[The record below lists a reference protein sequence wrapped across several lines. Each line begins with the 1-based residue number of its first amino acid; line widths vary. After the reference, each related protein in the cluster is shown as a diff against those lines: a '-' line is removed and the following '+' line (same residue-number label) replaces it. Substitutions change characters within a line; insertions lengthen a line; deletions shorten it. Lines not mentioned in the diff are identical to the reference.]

1 VTASDRFAEQ
11 LHQVGAT
18 ARCALALGVSV
29 AALTTGAVA
38 ARAQQIATPPPAAL
52 SVAPAQISVVVGHES
67 DPVTV
72 NLRLP
77 HQPSPGTGTLLLRTL
92 PAGVTTSP
100 GPATY
105 PYQGSVAA
113 LLAPPTPAATSFRFV
128 AGAAARPGQYEITIA
143 DGTFAVGNATITL
156 TVVSAGDIGIR
167 FGRAPLP
174 LCGGAAAEDT
184 VTFTSLAGYE
194 GRPSAYWSTVPA
206 GLTVTPRELG
216 VAALPPEQTVRFSVQ
231 TAGAAPG
238 RYALVLTVADRNLG
252 IAKTVAFEV
261 RVGGCGDVGIAFRK
275 PVVSLCAGGESAD
288 NAVTLTPAGGYQGRP
303 SLRWEGVPQGLA
315 VTPMEPGPPDLP
327 PAPTLPFSLR
337 SSSAPAGTYTLRLR
351 AADPAAGVDSS
362 ADLRVEVAGPDFTPS
377 VTPGSATVQAAGRG
391 PDLLAGLEGNPCFA
405 ARTVAISVSG
415 APAGVSVTPASAEVT
430 GPGFGPA
437 RFAVDV
443 GRQAQAG
450 MTFTLTFTFQPA
462 VGTAK
467 TAPVTISVAAAPDYQ
482 LTVIPAR
489 ASAAAGETID
499 VAVGARPVDGFSGT
513 VYVTAPQI
521 PGLSFSPPTFALQV
535 GRAGGA
541 GAAAGDGSGV
551 TQTVTVSVSRRRPPG
566 PIHATFT
573 GDSPSAPGPHAAAI
587 ELVILPLRPTE
598 RVEGPRIDIVTPD
611 TLEPG
616 KQYDLELTGKNLTL
630 DTSISLGRDVM
641 LIGTP
646 IFTLPT
652 RATVRVQ
659 VGPAALPGVRVAEAS
674 NREGSNQG
682 PGGIRIGLP
691 LLIQAPTGRK
701 PACAQPT
708 VLRFRQGTITLEQP
722 IWKRSVDESWSA
734 VAIPVLDDDTVFQWR
749 EQNPGAADFFE
760 LRLIDTASGK
770 VLLRKNLRANGEAGP
785 PTYFRPDP
793 AFLGELYAVLAPPAT
808 PHGQTYHVAPAG
820 GVVAATTSSAI
831 VQGGHAPSV
840 SKSVAGVAPGAG
852 TPFVHAETGL
862 VAGGLPAA
870 PGPMAGADLLW
881 EVAGIRAY
889 KKECVEVPQGQEA
902 HLLSPSLSWFAAG
915 KPEEQGERVAHST
928 AQAMPAT
935 AAAAAS
941 FAFAE
946 VEISERW
953 PLMLPEAPS
962 GLECAGG
969 ARTHGSL
976 QVDNRS
982 DKKVYDKDGNA
993 VVKAVVNGQPD
1004 YLVDVNNYPG
1014 DLFLLS
1020 GTFDLSRSP
1029 YAAHPKAYNAPPA
1042 GHQKIGDIVNL
1053 DFDNL
1058 FVDWGDGTVER
1069 ARTLYPESGQD
1080 LAIEWRRDLRL
1091 RLPGLGEMTVQT
1103 VMTWRDPITGETY
1116 ETKAPVPVEGV
1127 LTHQYREKGDFVVRF
1142 LQLPESDAQAT
1153 SPLFLGLAADGTIGE
1168 YPGLVAVPNK
1178 AAVAGARE
1186 AVNRAYVLFCK
1197 TVTIT
1202 QREDP
1207 AASGPLRLVSAAI
1220 TGFPGYGEHAA
1231 ERAGLSGAE
1240 ALVGPATDAAKIGA
1254 TAETPGPGPAAN
1266 PARVQAAP
1274 AAAAPTARPG
1284 TSGPVQTVP
1293 ATIPAFTAGPQGT
1306 VTVTDCDE
1314 AFTAQARLLYVGR
1327 GRARVRWLLDGKVI
1341 GADVVAVG
1349 PSPGRKD
1356 LPRDRTT
1363 WPPEITGETTLQSPP
1378 LSVET
1383 IRFHEVRVDVE
1394 VVPELTTAALEFA
1407 DKTAIAVASGAAV
1420 SEADRAVAAGILGE
1434 ARKAAPK
1441 SGGLGVLRPTTVG
1454 AAGAPAWASAQSA
1467 VESFMTGWS
1476 SHTGW
1481 TLKND
1486 PPRYVV
1492 SDPSNYRVVLHDP
1505 NQPCVFLFPT
1515 KFGEF
1520 RISNLQGNTTK
1531 TGSSFSGHGTMLLS
1545 LTKSASDAAGW
1556 PVQVSFS
1563 GWEAADLWH
1572 VTKGALDVKPS
1583 TQLSGPALAGTLD
1596 RLEGTA
1602 GAAVPLEATFTLTL
1616 KDDQLRIPGQVEKP
1630 SSWTATAPITA
1641 AGDWYSDG
1649 QTLAPGNPEGILIY
1663 WSAFKIQSS
1672 DVRLDW
1678 SRSQGSGASPKCG
1691 PGSGPAWVGVHL
1703 GAATLRPYVLDLV
1716 QEGGGTYSK
1725 QVSDWAIVDGG
1736 MCGAIDSGPF
1746 SAKRGE
1752 GWLKF
1757 DAIRGSVGGG
1767 AVDATYTNMSVWVPW
1782 PGKVIQGDGA
1792 LQAGGGRP
1800 SGIHFPFTVDAPP
1813 LEYND
1818 PSDRITMTAR
1828 NLFFTSEEG
1837 LGWTVRA
1844 DADFAFKAEGKPFAT
1859 VPTQEMFFTFD
1870 GRAAFDKGGS
1880 SRTVALSGTTTLGD
1894 TPLDLLSVQ
1903 LSAAKSGSERLAFAF
1918 KTTAHLSETLP
1929 AKEVQVNYAI
1939 ERPGA
1944 DYVGGGP
1951 PTYSKFD
1958 VQFGFP
1964 AGQPVLEVAL
1974 HPVYDGSQ
1982 DTRFYGPVDIGM
1994 FGGPAIQAHLLIG
2007 YEQGKS
2013 YWLTRLSYPLGP
2025 TGQPLVPPF
2034 LNLYEM
2040 HGAFGY
2046 NISDDDL
2053 KNKDISNVQPD
2064 WSGNVKLLVGTVV
2077 GSPDGGF
2084 ALTMQGDLTISSSKQ
2099 RMDFGAWLLSLEH
2112 SGTPNFTGYFQFAG
2126 GSFDGKLWGT
2136 IAIPMA
2142 FEFDLGD
2149 SEGNAAVALHA
2160 GNGSWYV
2167 HAGERNGA
2175 RIAAKFCNYDCT
2187 GYLMLGSE
2195 DGLQVGAGVG
2205 IYLGCSLGHI
2215 SGNVEAGCG
2224 ITPGPKISGYA
2235 SGNVKAE
2242 VCAFDVCIGP
2252 SIDVSVQISAPPVSM
2267 TCNACIGFD
2276 LGPLGHPE
2284 KCGDFTL

>member
-1 VTASDRFAEQ
+1 MTASHRFAEQ

-29 AALTTGAVA
+29 AALTAGAGT
-38 ARAQQIATPPPAAL
+38 ARAQQAAAPPPPAL
-52 SVAPAQISVVVGHES
+52 TVTPAQLSVVVGHES

-77 HQPSPGTGTLLLRTL
+77 QQPSGGTGTLLFRTL

-100 GPATY
+100 SPVTY
-105 PYQGSVAA
+105 HYQGSVAA
-113 LLAPPTPAATSFRFV
+113 LVAGPMAVETSFRFV
-128 AGAAARPGQYEITIA
+128 AGAQAVPGQYGITIA
-143 DGTFAVGNATITL
+143 DGTFAVGSARITL
-156 TVVSAGDIGIR
+156 TVVSAGDIGVG
-167 FGRAPLP
+167 FQRAPLP
-174 LCGGAAAEDT
+174 LCGAAAVEDA
-184 VTFTSLAGYE
+184 VTFTPLAGYQ
-194 GRPSAYWSTVPA
+194 GRPSAHWSTVPA
-206 GLTVTPRELG
+206 GITVTPREFG
-216 VAALPPEQTVRFSVQ
+216 VSTLPPVQTVAFTVQ
-231 TAGAAPG
+231 ATGAAPG
-238 RYALVLTVADRNLG
+238 RHVLVLTVADRNLG
-252 IAKTVAFEV
+252 ISKNVELEV

-275 PVVSLCAGGESAD
+275 PSVSLCAGGESAD
-288 NAVTLTPAGGYQGRP
+288 NVVTVTPIGGYQGGPR
-303 SLRWEGVPQGLA
+303 LRWEAAPPGIT
-315 VTPMEPGPPDLP
+315 VTPGELTPGTLP
-327 PAPTLPFSLR
+327 PAQTLPFTVR
-337 SSSAPAGTYTLRLR
+337 ADAAPAGTYTLTLR
-351 AADPAAGVDSS
+351 ASDPGAGVESS
-362 ADLRVEVAGPDFTPS
+362 AALTVEVGGPDFTPS
-377 VTPGSATVQAAGRG
+377 VTPGSMTLQAGGART
-391 PDLLAGLEGNPCFA
+391 LAASLEANPCFA
-405 ARTVAISVSG
+405 ARKMTISVSG
-415 APAGVSVTPASAEVT
+415 APAGVSVTPASVDVT
-430 GPGFGPA
+430 APAYGPA
-437 RFAVDV
+437 PFAIDV

-450 MTFTLTFTFQPA
+450 KAFTLTFTFQPA
-462 VGTAK
+462 AGTPK
-467 TAPVTISVAAAPDYQ
+467 TVPVTLSVVAAPDYQ

-499 VAVGARPVDGFSGT
+499 VAVGARPFNGFSGT

-521 PGLSFSPPTFALQV
+521 PGLSFSPPTFPLQV

-541 GAAAGDGSGV
+541 GAVAGDGAGV
-551 TQTVTVSVSRRRPPG
+551 TQPVTVSVSRKKSPG
-566 PIHATFT
+566 PIQATFT
-573 GDSPSAPGPHAAAI
+573 GDSPSAPGPHAATLD
-587 ELVILPLRPTE
+587 LVILPPRPTE
-598 RVEGPRIDIVTPD
+598 RVEGPRIDIVKPD

-616 KQYDLELTGKNLTL
+616 TQYDLVMTGKNLTL
-630 DTSISLGRDVM
+630 DTAISLGRDVM
-641 LIGTP
+641 FIGPP

-652 RATVRVQ
+652 RATVKVQ

-674 NREGSNQG
+674 NRDGSNQG
-682 PGGIRIGLP
+682 PGGVRIGLAGK
-691 LLIQAPTGRK
+691 IQPPTVRK
-701 PACAQPT
+701 PVCAEAT
-708 VLRFRQGTITLEQP
+708 VLRFKQGTITLEHP
-722 IWKRSVDESWSA
+722 IWKLSVDHSWS
-734 VAIPVLDDDTVFQWR
+734 VDAIPVLDDDTVFEWR

-760 LRLIDTASGK
+760 LRLIEKASGK
-770 VLLRKNLRANGEAGP
+770 VLVRKILSANSEAGP

-793 AFLGELYAVLAPPAT
+793 AFLAALYAVLAPPAG
-808 PHGQTYHVAPAG
+808 PHGQTYHAAPAG
-820 GVVAATTSSAI
+820 GVVTATASPAI

-852 TPFVHAETGL
+852 TPLVHAETGL
-862 VAGGLPAA
+862 AAAGLAAA
-870 PGPMAGADLLW
+870 PDPTAGADLLW
-881 EVAGIRAY
+881 EVAGIKAY

-902 HLLSPSLSWFAAG
+902 HLLSPSVSWFAAG
-915 KPEEQGERVAHST
+915 KPEEQGEKAAPPP

-969 ARTHGSL
+969 AQTHGSL
-976 QVDNRS
+976 VVDNRS
-982 DKKVYDKDGNA
+982 DKKVYDKDGSA
-993 VVKAVVNGQPD
+993 VVKAVVNGQPV
-1004 YLVDVNNYPG
+1004 YLTDVNNYPG

-1020 GTFDLSRSP
+1020 GNFDLSRSP

-1042 GHQKIGDIVNL
+1042 GHQKVGDIVNL
-1053 DFDNL
+1053 DFDSL

-1069 ARTLYPESGQD
+1069 AHTVYPEAGQN
-1080 LAIEWRRDLRL
+1080 LAMEWRRGLHL
-1091 RLPGLGEMTVQT
+1091 RLPGLGELTEETVA
-1103 VMTWRDPITGETY
+1103 TWTNPVTGEL
-1116 ETKAPVPVEGV
+1116 EELKAPVPVEGI
-1127 LTHQYREKGDFVVRF
+1127 LTHQYQEKGDFVVRF
-1142 LQLPESDAQAT
+1142 VQLPESDAQAI
-1153 SPLFLGLAADGTIGE
+1153 SPVFLGLAADGTIGE
-1168 YPGLVAVPNK
+1168 YPGLVVLPNK
-1178 AAVAGARE
+1178 SAMARARE

-1207 AASGPLRLVSAAI
+1207 AASGPLRLVSAAV

-1231 ERAGLSGAE
+1231 ERAGLSGAK
-1240 ALVGPATDAAKIGA
+1240 AIVGPATDTAKIGA
-1254 TAETPGPGPAAN
+1254 TAEAPGPGPAAN
-1266 PARVQAAP
+1266 PARVQAAS
-1274 AAAAPTARPG
+1274 AAAAHTVKPG
-1284 TSGPVQTVP
+1284 TSGSLQTAP
-1293 ATIPAFTAGPQGT
+1293 AVIPAFAAGPQGT

-1314 AFTAQARLLYVGR
+1314 AFTAQARVLYVGR
-1327 GRARVRWLLDGKVI
+1327 GRARVRWLLDGEVI

-1356 LPRDRTT
+1356 LPRDQTS

-1378 LSVET
+1378 LSVES
-1383 IRFHEVRVDVE
+1383 IQFHVVRVDVE

-1407 DKTAIAVASGAAV
+1407 NETAIAAASGAVV
-1420 SEADRAVAAGILGE
+1420 SAADKAVAAGILGE
-1434 ARKAAPK
+1434 ARKAAPD
-1441 SGGLGVLRPTTVG
+1441 SAGLGVLRPTTVG
-1454 AAGAPAWASAQSA
+1454 APGAPAWASAQSA

-1476 SHTGW
+1476 SHTGL

-1492 SDPSNYRVVLHDP
+1492 SDPSNYKVVLHDP

-1531 TGSSFSGHGTMLLS
+1531 TGNSFSGHGTMLLS

-1572 VTKGALDVKPS
+1572 VTKGTLDVKPS

-1596 RLEGTA
+1596 RLEGAA
-1602 GAAVPLEATFTLTL
+1602 GATVPLEATFTLTL

-1630 SSWTATAPITA
+1630 PSWTATAPITA

-1649 QTLAPGNPEGILIY
+1649 RTLAPENPEGILIY

-1736 MCGAIDSGPF
+1736 MCGVIDTGPF

-1757 DAIRGSVGGG
+1757 DAIKGSVGGG
-1767 AVDATYTNMSVWVPW
+1767 AVDATYTNMRVWVPW
-1782 PGKVIQGDGA
+1782 PGKVIQGDGV
-1792 LQAGGGRP
+1792 LQAGDGRP
-1800 SGIHFPFTVDAPP
+1800 SGIHFPFTVDAPA

-1818 PSDRITMTAR
+1818 PADRITMTAR

-1837 LGWTVRA
+1837 LSWTVRA
-1844 DADFAFKAEGKPFAT
+1844 DADFAFKAEGKPFAAI
-1859 VPTQEMFFTFD
+1859 PTQEMFFTFD
-1870 GRAAFDKGGS
+1870 GRAAFDKGGP

-1903 LSAAKSGSERLAFAF
+1903 LSAAKSGAERLAFAF

-1939 ERPGA
+1939 QRPGA

-1982 DTRFYGPVDIGM
+1982 DTRFYGPVDIAM
-1994 FGGPAIQAHLLIG
+1994 FGGPAIQAQLLIG

-2013 YWLTRLSYPLGP
+2013 YWLTRLSYPPSPNGV
-2025 TGQPLVPPF
+2025 PLVPPF

-2046 NISDDDL
+2046 NISDEDL

-2064 WSGNVKLLVGTVV
+2064 WSKTVKLLVGTVV

-2084 ALTMQGDLTISSSKQ
+2084 ALTMQGDLTISASKQ
-2099 RMDFGAWLLSLEH
+2099 RMDFGAWLLSLDH
-2112 SGTPNFTGYFQFAG
+2112 SGKPDFTGFFQFAG
-2126 GSFDGKLWGT
+2126 GSFDGKLWGK

-2175 RIAAKFCNYDCT
+2175 RIATKFCNYDCT